1 MGRGPIAGPG
11 VPLIPYLTSSFQVVS
26 YDLRGHGE
34 STGDSDGATVHDDIA
49 DLAVLVEH
57 LGIHPTHVVANSYGS
72 NIALRFAAAHPD
84 LVSRLVCHEPGLF
97 DLLESTAAGAGIAA
111 REWEAFER
119 LAMMLQE
126 VDFRAAAE
134 WYVDH
139 EFGPGTFESF
149 DQAARNRMLH
159 NTHTVLR
166 EIEDP
171 DSHRTDIAALRGLRT
186 PVLLTQG
193 EDTADWVD
201 GVIEELLKILPEAER
216 RVIAGAGHFPYRT
229 HAEEYA
235 EIIEEFL
242 LSR

>member
-1 MGRGPIAGPG
+1 
-11 VPLIPYLTSSFQVVS
+11 
-26 YDLRGHGE
+26 
-34 STGDSDGATVHDDIA
+34 
-49 DLAVLVEH
+49 
-57 LGIHPTHVVANSYGS
+57 
-72 NIALRFAAAHPD
+72 
-84 LVSRLVCHEPGLF
+84 
-97 DLLESTAAGAGIAA
+97 
-111 REWEAFER
+111 
-119 LAMMLQE
+119 
-126 VDFRAAAE
+126 
-134 WYVDH
+134 
-139 EFGPGTFESF
+139 
-149 DQAARNRMLH
+149 MLH

-186 PVLLTQG
+186 PVLFTQG

-242 LSR
+242 LNR